1 MLTSIIKKHRYATIR
16 EYTDAMIAF
25 LAAFAEKMAKNELRV
40 LRYCGE
46 CGKKMV
52 EQKPR
57 RPRWEDLDLPET
69 PVAMPVQSSMQS
81 MDGDE

>member
-1 MLTSIIKKHRYATIR
+1 MIKSMIKKRAYATIR

-25 LAAFAEKMAKNELRV
+25 LAAFAEKMARNELRV
-40 LRYCGE
+40 LRYCSE

-57 RPRWEDLDLPET
+57 RLGWDDLPQ
-69 PVAMPVQSSMQS
+69 PPISMPMQSSMQS

>member
-1 MLTSIIKKHRYATIR
+1 MIKSMIKKRRYATICDF
-16 EYTDAMIAF
+16 TDAMIAF
-25 LAAFAEKMAKNELRV
+25 LASFAEKMSKNELRV

-57 RPRWEDLDLPET
+57 LEELP
-69 PVAMPVQSSMQS
+69 PPLISMPMMSSMQS
-81 MDGDE
+81 IDGDE